1 MLKRNLD
8 EVVYETICE
17 GFVGSTYLAGKRL
30 DPAELSERYQV
41 SKTPVI
47 QALKRMANE
56 GILEITFGGKYIVP
70 VASQKQIQDVC
81 QARLVIEENA
91 LTALCRNP
99 EKTDITA
106 LKNIEKELAE
116 FYEKGS
122 FDKYFLC
129 DMHFHKKLVELAGNG
144 CMADLH
150 EILINRYPVV
160 RHTTGMI
167 LVHSKEACEEHAAM
181 IQAMEAHDEEKA
193 REIMRGHIIKMEARL
208 NEKVTN

>member
-1 MLKRNLD
+1 
-8 EVVYETICE
+8 
-17 GFVGSTYLAGKRL
+17 
-30 DPAELSERYQV
+30 
-41 SKTPVI
+41 
-47 QALKRMANE
+47 MANE

-150 EILINRYPVV
+150 EILINRYTVV

>member
-1 MLKRNLD
+1 M
-8 EVVYETICE
+8 
-17 GFVGSTYLAGKRL
+17 
-30 DPAELSERYQV
+30 
-41 SKTPVI
+41 
-47 QALKRMANE
+47 
-56 GILEITFGGKYIVP
+56 
-70 VASQKQIQDVC
+70 
-81 QARLVIEENA
+81 
-91 LTALCRNP
+91 TALCRNP

-150 EILINRYPVV
+150 EILINRYTVV